1 MLCEPGDVGGDE
13 GGVYEVVES
22 ACCVSQVMWV
32 VFMRWWSLRAV

>member
-1 MLCEPGDVGGDE
+1 MLSESGYV

-32 VFMRWWSLRAV
+32 VFMR